1 MTTYRLQSSSWIWAP
16 GVVWYAQHV
25 FSKPWK
31 DEQEVALNMM
41 RCWNL
46 PEDVTQKLVQCKVEI
61 VEVDDVKGTVTIR
74 I

>member
-1 MTTYRLQSSSWIWAP
+1 MTTYRLQSSPIIWAP
-16 GVVWYAQHV
+16 GVVWFAQHV

-31 DEQEVALNMM
+31 DEHKMALDMI

-46 PEDVTQKLVQCKVEI
+46 PEDVVDALVRCKLEL
-61 VEVDDVKGTVTIR
+61 EVDEVEGTVTFR